1 MRILKKIP
9 SARII
14 ALGFL
19 AVIAAGTLLLSLPIA
34 HTGAERVTVFDAL
47 FTATSA
53 VCVTGLVVVDT
64 GTAYTVFGKT
74 VIMLLIQAGGLGVA
88 TLGIAVT
95 VLVNRRMTYKDSL
108 LIKDSLNTENLG
120 SVNWLLNKVFLV
132 TLCAEAAGALLSFA
146 VFSRDYPF
154 WKALGISIFHAVS
167 AFNNAGFDLLGGMR
181 SLTGYSHNIP
191 LNLIT
196 CALIVSGGLGYLV
209 ILDIIRK
216 KRLRKVSLQS
226 KIVLCT
232 TFALISAGTLLLLAT
247 EDVGFLGALF
257 QSVTA
262 RTAGFNTYDIAAFSS
277 AGQLALC
284 CLMFIGASPGSTG
297 GGIKTTTFFSL
308 LTAAKAASTGGKL
321 QAFRRKIPA
330 DVVTRAFVVAFLA
343 ASLVIVST
351 LALCAL
357 EPGHTFMQLLFEEI
371 SAFGTVGL
379 SIAPTPTLGPAARVI
394 LMLSMFIGRVGPL
407 TVATIWVYKPQ
418 AAYSYTEEGYT
429 IG

>member
-1 MRILKKIP
+1 
-9 SARII
+9 
-14 ALGFL
+14 
-19 AVIAAGTLLLSLPIA
+19 
-34 HTGAERVTVFDAL
+34 
-47 FTATSA
+47 
-53 VCVTGLVVVDT
+53 VTGLVVVDT
-64 GTAYTVFGKT
+64 GTAYTVFGKV
-74 VIMLLIQAGGLGVA
+74 VILLLIQAGGLGVA

-132 TLCAEAAGALLSFA
+132 TLCAEAAGALLSFS
-146 VFSRDYPF
+146 VFIRDYPF
-154 WKALGISIFHAVS
+154 WKALGISVFHSVS

-181 SLTGYSHNIP
+181 SLTGYSDNVP

-196 CALIVSGGLGYLV
+196 CALIVGGGLGYMV

-232 TFALISAGTLLLLAT
+232 TFALITAGTLLLLAT

-262 RTAGFNTYDIAAFSS
+262 RTAGFNTCDIAAFSA
-277 AGQLALC
+277 AGQLTLC

-308 LTAAKAASTGGKL
+308 LLAAKSASTGGRL

-343 ASLVIVST
+343 ASLVIIST
-351 LALCAL
+351 LALCVL

-379 SIAPTPTLGPAARVI
+379 SIAPTPTLGPAARLI

-407 TVATIWVYKPQ
+407 TVATIWIYKPQ
-418 AAYSYTEEGYT
+418 SAYSYTEEGYT